1 MPAVV
6 HMTFDPD
13 YGTDGP
19 TDSKSAIG
27 PWPRSLCSGH
37 LKQRPNGRSLAT
49 LSALCSQVSLGPF
62 ARFHGQRVR
71 GYNRGVH
78 PLTAGLAMTHCP
90 NTFKVDYH
98 QFIGIDG
105 NPLSG
110 VKIPAVAKDYERL
123 KTLYQLMVKTRV
135 FDKKAVA
142 LQRTGKL
149 GTYAS
154 CLGHEA
160 AHVAIGAAM
169 REEDCFAPMYRE
181 YGAQFY
187 RGVEMRDV
195 LLYWGGDERGNDFKK
210 ARHDFAWCVPIAT
223 QCLHAAG
230 AALAF
235 KLQKE
240 PRVAVS
246 VVGDGGSSKGDFLE
260 AINAASAYQLP
271 LVLVIVNNQ
280 WAISVPRTSQNS
292 AATLAQKGI
301 AGGLSSIQVDGN
313 DLVACLW
320 AMDEAIEAAR
330 SGQGAAVIEMIT
342 YRLSDHTTADDASR
356 YRPNEEV
363 EAAWER
369 EPMIRLRRYLT
380 QAGVWDDA
388 QEQALTETASDQ
400 VQAAVDDYLSEVEN
414 NPQPASAMFDDM
426 YADLPHDLAEQRAQA
441 AQFSDEGGQH

>member
-1 MPAVV
+1 
-6 HMTFDPD
+6 
-13 YGTDGP
+13 
-19 TDSKSAIG
+19 
-27 PWPRSLCSGH
+27 
-37 LKQRPNGRSLAT
+37 
-49 LSALCSQVSLGPF
+49 
-62 ARFHGQRVR
+62 
-71 GYNRGVH
+71 
-78 PLTAGLAMTHCP
+78 MTHSP
-90 NTFKVDYH
+90 TTFKVDYH

-105 NPLSG
+105 HPVPG
-110 VKIPAVAKDYERL
+110 VKIPAVAKDFERL
-123 KTLYQLMVKTRV
+123 KALYQLMVKTRV
-135 FDKKAVA
+135 FDKKAIA

-169 REEDCFAPMYRE
+169 RDEDCFAPMYRE

-195 LLYWGGDERGNDFKK
+195 LMYWGGDERGNDFKK
-210 ARHDFAWCVPIAT
+210 AKHDFAWCVPIAT

-235 KLQKE
+235 KLKNE

-280 WAISVPRTSQNS
+280 WAISVPRSSQNS

-320 AMDEAIEAAR
+320 AMDQAIESAR
-330 SGQGAAVIEMIT
+330 SGQGASVIEMIT

-380 QAGVWDDA
+380 QAGAWDDA
-388 QEQALTETASDQ
+388 QEDALAEAANTE
-400 VQAAVDDYLSEVEN
+400 VQAAVDDYLAEVDQ
-414 NPQPASAMFDDM
+414 NPQPVAAMFDYM
-426 YADLPHDLAEQRAQA
+426 YAHLPHDLAEQRAQA
-441 AQFSDEGGQH
+441 ERFPDEGGHH